1 MDLILWR
8 HAEAE
13 DGAPDSARRLT
24 AKGHKQAA
32 RVANWLKDHLPP
44 GARVLV
50 SPATRAQETA
60 VAFTTAFETVPSIAP
75 GAEPQAVIAAAQ
87 WPKAKHAVLVVG
99 HQPTLGQ
106 VAGVLLAGEPQEW
119 ALRKGAILWLV
130 HRTRGHGSEV
140 VLHAALSP
148 ELV

>member
-13 DGAPDSARRLT
+13 DGIPDMTRRLT

-32 RVANWLKDHLPP
+32 RVAQWLARQLPKDT
-44 GARVLV
+44 RVLV

-60 VAFTTAFETVPSIAP
+60 VALTTAFETVPAIAP
-75 GAEPQAVIAAAQ
+75 GADARAVIAAAG
-87 WPKAKHAVLVVG
+87 WPGAGGTVLVVG

-106 VAGVLLAGEPQEW
+106 VAGLLLPGTAQEW
-119 ALRKGAILWLV
+119 ALKKGGILWLV
-130 HRTRGHGSEV
+130 HRTRAHAAEV
-140 VLHAALSP
+140 VLRAALPP